1 MTKRYK
7 PENIKEVLVAIL
19 IGACVSFL
27 TTLFDGLAD
36 LLRAHGDTITASLSS
51 AGYYLAKQYRV

>member
-1 MTKRYK
+1 MSRYK
-7 PENIKEVLVAIL
+7 PENVREILIAIL
-19 IGACVSFL
+19 IGSCVSFL

-36 LLRAHGDTITASLSS
+36 FLRTNGDTITASLSS

>member
-1 MTKRYK
+1 M
-7 PENIKEVLVAIL
+7 AIF

-36 LLRAHGDTITASLSS
+36 FLRTNGDTITASLSS
-51 AGYYLAKQYRV
+51 MGYYLAKNYRV

>member
-1 MTKRYK
+1 MSKYK
-7 PENIKEVLVAIL
+7 PENLREVLIAIL

-27 TTLFDGLAD
+27 TVLFDGLAD
-36 LLRAHGDTITASLSS
+36 FLRQNGEQITAALSS

>member
-1 MTKRYK
+1 MQRQSPRNKK
-7 PENIKEVLVAIL
+7 DILMAIF

-36 LLRAHGDTITASLSS
+36 FLRTNGDTITASLSS
-51 AGYYLAKQYRV
+51 MGYYLAKNYHV